1 MPRKLRFDYP
11 GATHHVFMRG
21 VARSPITLDQAD
33 SEHAL
38 FLLARTVSRFEIRC
52 HGWCYLPNHAH
63 FLFTSELGNLSRAM
77 HHLGM
82 CMAQAFNQRYDRPGH
97 LFQSRFGS
105 RLISDDRYLLELA
118 RYLPLNPVRAGLC
131 DKPADWPWSSYTATA
146 GLAKPP
152 WYLDSGKLIEMLG
165 SVEEF
170 VSWVGEGLRESALDE
185 HGIPL
190 PPPKPSL
197 ASLLPEDSDRG
208 IAIAH
213 FEHGYSKL
221 AIAKHLGVSD
231 SQIGRRLA

>member
-1 MPRKLRFDYP
+1 
-11 GATHHVFMRG
+11 MRG
-21 VARSPITLDQAD
+21 VARSPIALDQAD

-131 DKPADWPWSSYTATA
+131 DKPADWPWSSYAATA

-152 WYLDSGKLIEMLG
+152 WFLDSGKLIEMLG

-197 ASLLPEDSDRG
+197 ASLLPGDSDRG

-221 AIAKHLGVSD
+221 AIANHLGVSD

>member
-1 MPRKLRFDYP
+1 
-11 GATHHVFMRG
+11 
-21 VARSPITLDQAD
+21 
-33 SEHAL
+33 
-38 FLLARTVSRFEIRC
+38 
-52 HGWCYLPNHAH
+52 
-63 FLFTSELGNLSRAM
+63 
-77 HHLGM
+77 
-82 CMAQAFNQRYDRPGH
+82 
-97 LFQSRFGS
+97 
-105 RLISDDRYLLELA
+105 
-118 RYLPLNPVRAGLC
+118 
-131 DKPADWPWSSYTATA
+131 
-146 GLAKPP
+146 
-152 WYLDSGKLIEMLG
+152 LIEMLG

-221 AIAKHLGVSD
+221 AIANHLGVSD